1 VIPRDQDTSGCGTR
15 STYQRGCR
23 CLPCRA
29 AHADYHRA
37 RRRATPVGLV
47 SAAAAMAH
55 LAHLAG
61 LGVGYRQ
68 AARLS
73 GLNVREIQ
81 RVRSGA
87 RDVIRRETEARILAI
102 RPVLA
107 PGQRVSAWPTW
118 RLIHSLEAEGFTLG
132 SLARRLGLQ
141 SAQLQFDHR
150 RVTVRN
156 ALMVRHF
163 HAAVTAEGPEV
174 TA

>member
-1 VIPRDQDTSGCGTR
+1 MSESVSRGCGSR
-15 STYQRGCR
+15 ATYKRGCR

-29 AHADYHRA
+29 AHAAYHRA
-37 RRRATPVGLV
+37 RRRAIPFELV

-73 GLNVREIQ
+73 GVSTWEIK
-81 RVRSGA
+81 RVRTGRLHA
-87 RDVIRRETEARILAI
+87 IRPETEARILAI
-102 RPVLA
+102 RPLLA
-107 PGQRVSAWPTW
+107 HGQRVSAWPTW
-118 RLIHSLEAEGFTLG
+118 RLIHSLEREGFTLG

-141 SAQLQFDHR
+141 TPQLQFDHG
-150 RVTVRN
+150 RVTVKN
-156 ALMVRHF
+156 ALLVRQF
-163 HAAVTAEGPEV
+163 HTAVTAEGPEV